1 MWKTRA
7 AVADCEFLLASCE
20 NIKPGAIIINMASSG
35 QETKKPGGKKGPPA
49 LWKSVILIILFTF
62 VIMVL
67 FGFILF
73 LLIRGAQQ
81 MGLST
86 AGYIAILVIISGVF
100 AWLIKRLSDAVS
112 GLSAYWFS
120 EESEERD

>member
-1 MWKTRA
+1 
-7 AVADCEFLLASCE
+7 
-20 NIKPGAIIINMASSG
+20 MASSG
-35 QETKKPGGKKGPPA
+35 REQNESDRKKPPPV

-81 MGLST
+81 MGLPT
-86 AGYIAILVIISGVF
+86 AGYIAILVII
-100 AWLIKRLSDAVS
+100 
-112 GLSAYWFS
+112 
-120 EESEERD
+120 